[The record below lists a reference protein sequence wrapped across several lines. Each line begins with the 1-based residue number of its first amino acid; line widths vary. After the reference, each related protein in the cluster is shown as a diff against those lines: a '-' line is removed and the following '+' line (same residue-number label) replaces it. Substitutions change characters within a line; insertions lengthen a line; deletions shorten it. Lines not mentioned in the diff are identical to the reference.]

1 MGATTRTKTASRM
14 TERNT
19 FERKI
24 ALSQTPPANRAEAL
38 IEALP
43 YIQKFRG
50 RTFVIKYGG
59 SAMEDEHVIERL
71 LRDIVF
77 LEAVGI
83 NPVLV
88 HGGGKA
94 ITDRMREAGLKA
106 KFVNGLRV
114 TDASA
119 IKIVEEVLD
128 TVINPRLVQR
138 IEEFSGRAV
147 GISGREVFIAKK
159 LPPQTDAHNVAVD
172 LGFTGEVVG
181 LKIDKVR
188 EVLEAEKVP
197 VISPISQ
204 DEAGTVYNVNAD
216 VAAGAIAGAL
226 QATKLIYLS
235 DVPGIMR
242 MPGEK
247 ESMIPSVNREMIET
261 LIEDEVIEGGMVPKV
276 KSALAAIEK
285 GVGKVHLID
294 GRVPHSLLIEIF
306 TNAGIGTEI
315 VA

>member
-1 MGATTRTKTASRM
+1 MAGNTRTTTAERM
-14 TERNT
+14 TERNS

-24 ALSQTPPANRAEAL
+24 AMSQTSPVHRAEAL

-43 YIQKFRG
+43 FIQKFRG
-50 RTFVIKYGG
+50 LTFVIKYGG

-83 NPVLV
+83 NPILV

-94 ITDRMREAGLKA
+94 ITDRMREAGLRA

-114 TDASA
+114 TDGNA

-128 TVINPRLVQR
+128 TVINPRLVKQ
-138 IEEFSGRAV
+138 ISEFGGNSI
-147 GISGREVFIAKK
+147 GISGREVFIAKR

-188 EVLEAEKVP
+188 EALESEKVP

-204 DEAGTVYNVNAD
+204 DAEGTPLNVNAD
-216 VAAGAIAGAL
+216 IAAGAIAGAL
-226 QATKLIYLS
+226 KANKLIYLS

-242 MPGEK
+242 NPGEK
-247 ESMIPSVNREMIET
+247 DSMIPSVNREMIET

-276 KSALAAIEK
+276 KSALGAIEK

-315 VA
+315 VS